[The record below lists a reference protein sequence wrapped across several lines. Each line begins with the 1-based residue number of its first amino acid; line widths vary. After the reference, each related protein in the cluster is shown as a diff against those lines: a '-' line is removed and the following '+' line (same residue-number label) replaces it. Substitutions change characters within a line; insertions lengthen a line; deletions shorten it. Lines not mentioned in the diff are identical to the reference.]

1 MTSSH
6 IAERGA
12 SERVSGRFKTYL
24 DSGQQKEEEDRKG
37 KISSYA
43 FLRQGKHTEL
53 DLMVAA
59 RDHATG

>member
-1 MTSSH
+1 M
-6 IAERGA
+6 AERGP

-24 DSGQQKEEEDRKG
+24 DSGQQQKEKDRKG
-37 KISSYA
+37 KINSYA
-43 FLRQGKHTEL
+43 FLRQGKYTEP